1 VDLEVVGS
9 SPTSRPSLCASIMIS
24 AADTSSSVHLHQKEY
39 GIGDPILCIHGL
51 GANIFT
57 WRHFITHFPQTN
69 KLILVDLRGF
79 GASPKPFD
87 TNYSIEEHANDIY
100 RVILRDDLKRLTLVG
115 NSLGGG
121 IALLVAV
128 RLCEQDP
135 ARFSKLIL
143 IDAGAYK
150 EYLPG
155 YLKLI
160 RSFLGKLIV
169 YLAPSKLAAR
179 FVLRA
184 SYYDKN
190 KITEDQ
196 VDAYADPIAAEGG
209 RHALLQTARQCIPS
223 NSDEMIAQLKTITV
237 PTLILWGRQDGV
249 IPLKVGELL
258 NQDLPNSTLEVF
270 EQCGH
275 IPQEEKPEETIASI
289 SRFMNATKQNS

>member
-1 VDLEVVGS
+1 MMSTGK
-9 SPTSRPSLCASIMIS
+9 
-24 AADTSSSVHLHQKEY
+24 TSSSINLHQKKY
-39 GIGDPILCIHGL
+39 GSGDPVLCVHGL

-57 WRHFITHFPQTN
+57 WRHFVTPFSQKN

-79 GASPKPFD
+79 GSSPKAA
-87 TNYSIEEHANDIY
+87 NKHYSIEEHANDIY
-100 RVILRDDLKRLTLVG
+100 KIILDDDLTKLTLVG

-121 IALLVAV
+121 ISLLVAI
-128 RLCEQDP
+128 RLCGQDP
-135 ARFSKLIL
+135 TRLSKLVL

-155 YLKLI
+155 YLKLM

-169 YLAPSKLAAR
+169 YLAPSKLAAK

-190 KITEDQ
+190 KITEEQ
-196 VDAYADPIAAEGG
+196 VKAYADPIVSEGG
-209 RHALLQTARQCIPS
+209 RHALLQTARQCVPA
-223 NSDEMIAQLKTITV
+223 NSDEIIAKLSSITV
-237 PTLILWGRQDGV
+237 PTLILWGREDGV

-258 NQDLPNSTLEVF
+258 DQALPNSKLEVF

-275 IPQEEKPEETIASI
+275 IPQEEKPDETIASI
-289 SRFMNATKQNS
+289 SKFMNAVNQGEKNS